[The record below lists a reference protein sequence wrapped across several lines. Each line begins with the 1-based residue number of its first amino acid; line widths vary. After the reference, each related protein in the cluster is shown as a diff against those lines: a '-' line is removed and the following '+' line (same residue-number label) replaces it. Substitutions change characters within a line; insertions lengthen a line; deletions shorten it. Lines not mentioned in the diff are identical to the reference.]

1 MEFAIHIVLVKLNI
15 EHFLLC
21 GYCVIYVY
29 LCGYNYDTYILVCKK
44 IRKNL
49 EFKTPF
55 PHLPPPTHIINMHS
69 NTTQTFLLNCRLLP
83 SPAPV
88 ARSVTRSRR
97 PPAPV
102 ARSRRP
108 HSSPAP
114 VARSRRPPLSPVPL
128 ARPSPPPVAR
138 SRRRSVACSRR
149 LLLSP
154 AQIVY
159 SVIYSRRLLPLP
171 TLMTLINHHNIL

>member
-1 MEFAIHIVLVKLNI
+1 MKLNI
-15 EHFLLC
+15 IFSLC
-21 GYCVIYVY
+21 GYCVIYIY

-55 PHLPPPTHIINMHS
+55 PYLPSPPTHIINMHS

-83 SPAPV
+83 SPDPVACSRHPLSSPVPSPAPV
-88 ARSVTRSRR
+88 GR
-97 PPAPV
+97 PPAP
-102 ARSRRP
+102 A
-108 HSSPAP
+108 
-114 VARSRRPPLSPVPL
+114 
-128 ARPSPPPVAR
+128 AR
-138 SRRRSVACSRR
+138 SRRRSVARSRR
-149 LLLSP
+149 LLRSP
-154 AQIVY
+154 AHIVY